1 MTNSPPLPR
10 HSSPGKAPAHSRP
23 LWVWILAVPTVVLY
37 LAFFF
42 DLAQTLSGAH
52 R

>member
-10 HSSPGKAPAHSRP
+10 RGNAGQAPAHSRP
-23 LWVWILAVPTVVLY
+23 LWVWILAVPTLVLY

-42 DLAQTLSGAH
+42 DLAQTLSGA
-52 R
+52 RR